1 MNNKINNHK
10 TAVSTNNVKFLEV
23 GGNRDEALEN
33 IYSRL
38 FNTSYVNYEKYMY
51 KYFIHS
57 LGRNNQ
63 NIQVV
68 FDVKIATTIK
78 VVLGRIRDIY
88 SNIPNLEKISDDHY
102 IIGNINDLGIWK
114 RYIGEDTLNYL
125 ILNIRLDDNSCYLQV
140 LSEDELEV
148 VLNPINQIDLNL
160 FDDCENNQYIDS
172 DIFEDIL
179 DEYIRLSNNS
189 NIAVYLGDER
199 PKKVLIFGE
208 DSNYNGKEVEAGDL
222 LVFSDYTDTGY
233 VVSQKENRKI
243 HKRILENI
251 FGFEIEE
258 I

>member
-1 MNNKINNHK
+1 MNNKINNNK
-10 TAVSTNNVKFLEV
+10 TAVSTNSVKFLEV
-23 GGNRDEALEN
+23 GGNKDEILEN
-33 IYSRL
+33 VYSAL
-38 FNTSYVNYEKYMY
+38 YNTSYVNYKKYMNT
-51 KYFIHS
+51 YFVHS

-63 NIQVV
+63 NIKVI
-68 FDVKIATTIK
+68 FDVGIPTTIK
-78 VVLGRIRDIY
+78 VVLGRIRDVY
-88 SNIPNLEKISDDHY
+88 SNIPGLKKISKDHY
-102 IIGNINDLGIWK
+102 SIYNEELDKWQE
-114 RYIGEDTLNYL
+114 YIGEETSNYL
-125 ILNIRLDDNSCYLQV
+125 ILNIRLDNNNCYLQV

-160 FDDCENNQYIDS
+160 FDDCENNQCIDS

-179 DEYIRLSNNS
+179 DEYIRLSNNP

-199 PKKVLIFGE
+199 PKKVLVFGK
-208 DSNYNGKEVEAGDL
+208 DSNYNGKEVEIGDL

-243 HKRILENI
+243 HKRILESI